1 MKLIP
6 VIFYGHTTVDKR
18 FSSPMLPW
26 IVSEIRRT
34 QHAQKVSIYFLSL
47 HYVFIIR

>member
-6 VIFYGHTTVDKR
+6 VIYYGYTAVDKR

-26 IVSEIRRT
+26 IVSEIRRND
-34 QHAQKVSIYFLSL
+34 QQEKVCIIYLF
-47 HYVFIIR
+47 YN